1 MKKNVN
7 NNYEIHSNGDMY
19 MIDGNIKLKAST
31 KAGIP
36 VYYYSHNGKL
46 KTSSIK
52 KLVAIAFI
60 PNPMSF
66 NFVKNIDGDV
76 NNNDI
81 SNLSWCENLNASK
94 IINEEGKECTE
105 CKKFL
110 PHDKF
115 PKRNNRNN
123 GRQSK
128 CVKCVTKSNK
138 IRKLK
143 YPDTGRDS
151 HYKRY
156 YNITLDE
163 YNEILKSQNKSCAIC
178 GINES
183 DISTGRKTKLCVDHC
198 HSTGRIRGILCDKC
212 NRGIGLLQDDPKIIS
227 NALSYLNKEH

>member
-31 KAGIP
+31 KVGIP

-81 SNLSWCENLNASK
+81 
-94 IINEEGKECTE
+94 G
-105 CKKFL
+105 
-110 PHDKF
+110 
-115 PKRNNRNN
+115 
-123 GRQSK
+123 
-128 CVKCVTKSNK
+128 
-138 IRKLK
+138 
-143 YPDTGRDS
+143 
-151 HYKRY
+151 
-156 YNITLDE
+156 
-163 YNEILKSQNKSCAIC
+163 
-178 GINES
+178 
-183 DISTGRKTKLCVDHC
+183 
-198 HSTGRIRGILCDKC
+198 
-212 NRGIGLLQDDPKIIS
+212 
-227 NALSYLNKEH
+227 